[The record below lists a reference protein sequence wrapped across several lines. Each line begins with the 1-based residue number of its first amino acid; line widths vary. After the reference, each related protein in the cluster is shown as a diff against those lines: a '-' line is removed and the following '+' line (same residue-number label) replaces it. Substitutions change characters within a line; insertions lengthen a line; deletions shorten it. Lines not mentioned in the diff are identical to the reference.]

1 MDIRLALFNKYD
13 NAVCISV
20 HQNQFTDPAYSG
32 AQMFYSDNVKR
43 SGTLAQCLQNAF
55 VTQLQPDNAREIKQC
70 GKELYLCYFSENP
83 TVMVECGFLSNPDE
97 AALLEANPD
106 VILICDEVGC
116 GVVPV
121 EPAQRA
127 RREAVGRLCCRLAE
141 RAERVERIFC
151 GLPMV
156 LKGEGP
162 WN

>member
-1 MDIRLALFNKYD
+1 MILIIGGAGQGKLDYVLQKTGYG
-13 NAVCISV
+13 
-20 HQNQFTDPAYSG
+20 PA
-32 AQMFYSDNVKR
+32 QV
-43 SGTLAQCLQNAF
+43 
-55 VTQLQPDNAREIKQC
+55 ARTPEEARTRPVFA
-70 GKELYLCYFSENP
+70 GLEDWPEL
-83 TVMVECGFLSNPDE
+83 DE

-127 RREAVGRLCCRLAE
+127 RREAVGRLCCRWAE